1 MKEDLNITTAAAAGG
16 STFDHF
22 YARNEFYG
30 GQVGVRACYRWSLFT
45 FTIEGLLGLGDNHE
59 SILVAGATTAA
70 GGAITPGG
78 TFATAANIGS
88 YTRDEF
94 SILVDTEGRI
104 GIDITA
110 GVQAYV
116 GYNFLYL
123 SEAVRPFNQVTPPA
137 AAVAGAGRRCRSAA
151 AISGAGPERRSECSL
166 LIHPVH
172 GIGRRT

>member
-1 MKEDLNITTAAAAGG
+1 MRSRRAAP
-16 STFDHF
+16 SP
-22 YARNEFYG
+22 R
-30 GQVGVRACYRWSLFT
+30 
-45 FTIEGLLGLGDNHE
+45 
-59 SILVAGATTAA
+59 
-70 GGAITPGG
+70 
-78 TFATAANIGS
+78 AANIGS

-137 AAVAGAGRRCRSAA
+137 AAVAGELPPVPVSVA
-151 AISGAGPERRSECSL
+151 AIRR
-166 LIHPVH
+166 
-172 GIGRRT
+172 RA